1 MGNTFSFFM
10 GGFSG
15 VYLAQNYNVPDV
27 KIVTEKVFIY
37 LKEMEKEKKKKN
49 NSKEDIELKDL
60 NKNNDDKN
68 DGDKDKND
76 SEGSNNKSTG
86 IFW

>member
-1 MGNTFSFFM
+1 MGNTFSFFL

-49 NSKEDIELKDL
+49 NPKEEIELKDIKL
-60 NKNNDDKN
+60 KDINKDNDDKN
-68 DGDKDKND
+68 EEGYKDD
-76 SEGSNNKSTG
+76 NNKSG
-86 IFW
+86 GFFW

>member
-1 MGNTFSFFM
+1 MGNTFSFFL

-15 VYLAQNYNVPDV
+15 VYLAQNYDVPDV
-27 KIVTEKVFIY
+27 KIFTEKVFIY

-60 NKNNDDKN
+60 NKDNDEKNSEGNNDT
-68 DGDKDKND
+68 
-76 SEGSNNKSTG
+76 EGSNNKSTG

>member
-1 MGNTFSFFM
+1 MGNTFSFFL

-27 KIVTEKVFIY
+27 KIVTEKVFVY

-49 NSKEDIELKDL
+49 NSKEDIELKEL
-60 NKNNDDKN
+60 NKDSDDKN
-68 DGDKDKND
+68 GDKDKYN
-76 SEGSNNKSTG
+76 SEGDKNKSTG

>member
-1 MGNTFSFFM
+1 MGNTFSFFL

-27 KIVTEKVFIY
+27 KIVTEKVFVY

-49 NSKEDIELKDL
+49 NSKEEIELKDL
-60 NKNNDDKN
+60 KLKDINKNDDDKN
-68 DGDKDKND
+68 DE
-76 SEGSNNKSTG
+76 EGNNNKSG
-86 IFW
+86 GFFW

>member
-1 MGNTFSFFM
+1 MGNTFSFFL

-15 VYLAQNYNVPDV
+15 VYLAQNYDVPDV
-27 KIVTEKVFIY
+27 KIFTEKVFIY

-49 NSKEDIELKDL
+49 NSKEDIELKEL
-60 NKNNDDKN
+60 NKDNDDKN
-68 DGDKDKND
+68 DGDNKKD

>member
-1 MGNTFSFFM
+1 MGNTFSFFL

-15 VYLAQNYNVPDV
+15 VYLAQNYDVPDV
-27 KIVTEKVFIY
+27 KIFTEKVFVY

-49 NSKEDIELKDL
+49 NSKEDIELKEL
-60 NKNNDDKN
+60 NKDNDDKN
-68 DGDKDKND
+68 DGDNKKD

>member
-1 MGNTFSFFM
+1 MGNTFSFFL

-15 VYLAQNYNVPDV
+15 VYLAQNYDVPDV
-27 KIVTEKVFIY
+27 KIFTEKVFVY

-60 NKNNDDKN
+60 NKDNDDKN
-68 DGDKDKND
+68 DEDSKKE
-76 SEGSNNKSTG
+76 SEGGNNKSTG

>member
-1 MGNTFSFFM
+1 MGNTFSFFL

-60 NKNNDDKN
+60 NKDNDDKN
-68 DGDKDKND
+68 DEDNKKD

>member
-1 MGNTFSFFM
+1 MGNTFSFFL

-27 KIVTEKVFIY
+27 KIVTEKVFVY

-49 NSKEDIELKDL
+49 SSKEDIELKEL

-68 DGDKDKND
+68 NGDKDKND

>member
-1 MGNTFSFFM
+1 MGNTFSFFL

-15 VYLAQNYNVPDV
+15 VYLAQNYDVPDV
-27 KIVTEKVFIY
+27 KIFTEKVFVY

-49 NSKEDIELKDL
+49 NSKEDIELKEL
-60 NKNNDDKN
+60 NKDSDDKN
-68 DGDKDKND
+68 GDKDKNN
-76 SEGSNNKSTG
+76 SEGDKNKSTG

>member
-1 MGNTFSFFM
+1 MGNTFSFFL

-15 VYLAQNYNVPDV
+15 VYLAQNYDVPDV
-27 KIVTEKVFIY
+27 KIFTEKVFVY

-60 NKNNDDKN
+60 NKDNDDKN
-68 DGDKDKND
+68 DGDNKKD

>member
-1 MGNTFSFFM
+1 MGNTFSFFL

-15 VYLAQNYNVPDV
+15 VYLAQNYDVPDV
-27 KIVTEKVFIY
+27 KIFTEKVFIY

-60 NKNNDDKN
+60 NKDNDDKN
-68 DGDKDKND
+68 DGDNKKD

>member
-1 MGNTFSFFM
+1 MGNTFSFFL

-49 NSKEDIELKDL
+49 NPKEEIELKDIKL
-60 NKNNDDKN
+60 KDINKDNDDKN
-68 DGDKDKND
+68 GEGDKDD
-76 SEGSNNKSTG
+76 NNKSG
-86 IFW
+86 GFFW

>member
-1 MGNTFSFFM
+1 MGNTFSFFL

-15 VYLAQNYNVPDV
+15 VYLAQNYDVPDV
-27 KIVTEKVFIY
+27 KIFTEKVFVY

-49 NSKEDIELKDL
+49 NSKEDIELKEL
-60 NKNNDDKN
+60 NKDSDDKN
-68 DGDKDKND
+68 GEDKNNSEGDK
-76 SEGSNNKSTG
+76 NKSTG

>member
-1 MGNTFSFFM
+1 MGNTFSFFL

-49 NSKEDIELKDL
+49 NSKEDIELKEL

-68 DGDKDKND
+68 DEDNKKD

>member
-1 MGNTFSFFM
+1 MGNTFSFFL

-15 VYLAQNYNVPDV
+15 VYLAQNYDVPDV
-27 KIVTEKVFIY
+27 KIFTEKVFIY

-60 NKNNDDKN
+60 NNDSNEKNAEGNNDID
-68 DGDKDKND
+68 
-76 SEGSNNKSTG
+76 GSNNKSTG

>member
-1 MGNTFSFFM
+1 MGNTFSFFL

-49 NSKEDIELKDL
+49 NSKEEIELKDL
-60 NKNNDDKN
+60 KLKDINKNDDDKN
-68 DGDKDKND
+68 DD
-76 SEGSNNKSTG
+76 EGNNNKSG
-86 IFW
+86 GFFW